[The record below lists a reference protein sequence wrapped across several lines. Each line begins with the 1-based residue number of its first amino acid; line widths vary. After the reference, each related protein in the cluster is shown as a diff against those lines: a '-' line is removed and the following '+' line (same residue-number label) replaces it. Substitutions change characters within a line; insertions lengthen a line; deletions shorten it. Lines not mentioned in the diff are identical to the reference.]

1 MNHTIDATEKTLGR
15 LASEVAALLIGKN
28 KLDYSRNVLSGN
40 TVTVMNAGKL
50 KVSPKKLQE
59 KVYSRYSGY
68 PGGLKQLSMA
78 HVVEKKGYKEALS
91 IAVKGML
98 PDNKLKKGMMKA
110 LTINE

>member
-1 MNHTIDATEKTLGR
+1 MNYTIDATEKSLGR

-28 KLDYSRNVLSGN
+28 KTDYTRNNLSGN
-40 TVTVMNAGKL
+40 TVTVINAGKL
-50 KVSPKKLQE
+50 KVSPKKMIE
-59 KVYSRYSGY
+59 KTYARYSGY
-68 PGGLKQLSMA
+68 PGGLKQLKLG
-78 HVVEKKGYKEALS
+78 HVVEKKGYKEAIS

>member
-91 IAVKGML
+91 IAIKGML

-110 LTINE
+110 LIINE

>member
-110 LTINE
+110 LIINE